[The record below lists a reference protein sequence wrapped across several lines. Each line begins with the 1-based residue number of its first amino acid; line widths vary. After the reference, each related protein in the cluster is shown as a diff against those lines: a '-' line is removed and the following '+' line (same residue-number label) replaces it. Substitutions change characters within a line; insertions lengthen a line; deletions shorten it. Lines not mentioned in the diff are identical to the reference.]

1 MMVVMKPPIFVR
13 TLTPEEHQRLEVG
26 LRSTHAFV
34 LKRCQILLAS
44 ARGQTVPQIAS
55 TFGYAPNNIRHV
67 LHAFNQEGL
76 AALTRKSNRPKSA
89 QPLFY
94 EEKRQQLRQ
103 LLEQT
108 PRAFGKERSTW
119 TLPLL
124 AQVAHEQGLTE
135 RQLDAD
141 TVGVAVKRL
150 GLKWRRAQQRLTSPD
165 PGYARKKSDVT
176 G

>member
-1 MMVVMKPPIFVR
+1 MMVVMKPPVFVR
-13 TLTPEEHQRLEVG
+13 TLTPEERNQLEAG
-26 LRSTHAFV
+26 LRSAHAFV

-44 ARGQTVPQIAS
+44 AGGQTVPQITES
-55 TFGYAPNNIRHV
+55 FNYAPNSIRHV
-67 LHAFNQEGL
+67 LHAFNHEGL

-89 QPLFY
+89 QPLLH

-108 PRAFGKERSTW
+108 PRAFGKEHSTW
-119 TLPLL
+119 TLSLL
-124 AQVAHEQGLTE
+124 AQVAHEQGLPE
-135 RQLDAD
+135 RPVDAD

-150 GLKWRRAQQRLTSPD
+150 GLKWRRAQQRLPSSD